1 MAAFSSLMILFY
13 GCSYLGMK
21 LNWYGILERP
31 RVKIPG
37 WMCQHTVC
45 GATRNGAVGMKNGE
59 EGVREIIKEI
69 TWV

>member
-31 RVKIPG
+31 CVKIPG

-45 GATRNGAVGMKNGE
+45 GATRNGAVGIKNGE